1 MAKFRKRT
9 RISADMVGESSM
21 SDVAFLLLVFFI
33 VSTTFPEVGLPMILP
48 SKAGDVKQVKRDNVM
63 QIVTARSGAYFID
76 VNIEPTPLYELKGI
90 VRQRLTDNDNLIL
103 SLETHPDAPY
113 GRMIDALDEVT
124 LAYNELAA
132 ENIKREHRISLKM
145 LDIEEAGRR

>member
-21 SDVAFLLLVFFI
+21 SDVAFLLLIFFI

-76 VNIEPTPLYELKGI
+76 IDTEPTPLYELRGI
-90 VRQRLTDNDNLIL
+90 VRQRLTDNENLIL

-113 GRMIDALDEVT
+113 GSMINALDEVT

-132 ENIKREHRISLKM
+132 ANIKREHRISLKM
-145 LDIEEAGRR
+145 LDIE

>member
-1 MAKFRKRT
+1 MARFRKRT

-21 SDVAFLLLVFFI
+21 SDVAFLLLIFFI

-76 VNIEPTPLYELKGI
+76 IDTEPTPLYELRGI

-113 GRMIDALDEVT
+113 GSMINALDEVT

-132 ENIKREHRISLKM
+132 ANIKREHRISLKM
-145 LDIEEAGRR
+145 LDIE

>member
-1 MAKFRKRT
+1 
-9 RISADMVGESSM
+9 MVGESSM
-21 SDVAFLLLVFFI
+21 SDVAFLLLIFFI

-76 VNIEPTPLYELKGI
+76 VDTEPTPLYELKDI

-124 LAYNELAA
+124 IAYNELAA
-132 ENIKREHRISLKM
+132 ANIKREHRISLKM
-145 LDIEEAGRR
+145 LDIE